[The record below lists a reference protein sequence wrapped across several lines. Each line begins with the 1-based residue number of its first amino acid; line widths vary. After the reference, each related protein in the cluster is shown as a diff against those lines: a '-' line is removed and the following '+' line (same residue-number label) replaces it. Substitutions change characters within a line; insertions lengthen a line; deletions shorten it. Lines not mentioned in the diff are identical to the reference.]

1 MAETGNLAQDCFPAL
16 LARYFKAGVDGT
28 LELHVGLFRKVVY
41 FQGGRVVFAASN
53 DRNDRLGECLIRR
66 DALKVPE
73 FLEASAAMVPGKR
86 FGTML
91 VERGVLTPEQLVW
104 AVKEQVKEIVF
115 SLFDGCAG
123 TYLFRKGQA
132 AEDEVITLNLNTP
145 ELIRQGVARM
155 DHATWPLEVFR
166 DSGSRLELLQ
176 PKEEVAAAFELGEF
190 EQESLDQ
197 LVKPKRLSDLFGETP
212 FPHFD
217 LLKFLWVLYVL
228 EMIRVLPPEAPDIPL
243 DLEVTGE
250 DLGQLS

>member
-1 MAETGNLAQDCFPAL
+1 MPDTGNLAQDYFPVL

-28 LELHVGLFRKVVY
+28 LELHVGLFRKTVY
-41 FQGGRVVFAASN
+41 LQGGRVVFAASS
-53 DRNDRLGECLIRR
+53 DRNDRLGEVLVRR
-66 DALKVPE
+66 DVLKIPE

-91 VERGVLTPEQLVW
+91 VERGALSPERLVW

-115 SLFDGCAG
+115 SLFDVAAG
-123 TYLFRKGQA
+123 SYIFREGQT

-155 DHATWPLEVFR
+155 DHATWALEAFK
-166 DSGSRLELLQ
+166 DSGSKLELALPRDQ
-176 PKEEVAAAFELGEF
+176 VAAAFELGEF

-197 LVKPKRLSDLFGETP
+197 LVEPKRLSDFFNETP

-228 EMIRVLPPEAPDIPL
+228 EMIRVLPPDTSEMPL
-243 DLEVTGE
+243 DLDVTGE
-250 DLGQLS
+250 DLGQIP